1 MTRARFL
8 VMVMRLPAFDAARIQ
23 PHREFLDAL
32 RAEGRL
38 ELAGPFGDG
47 SGGAYLLLADDL
59 DEATAIAHRD
69 PLHLTG
75 GSRITV
81 YAWRAA

>member
-1 MTRARFL
+1 VSGSRFL
-8 VMVMRLPAFDAARIQ
+8 VMVMRLPAFDAAQIA
-23 PHREFLDAL
+23 PHRAFLDAL

-47 SGGAYLLLADDL
+47 SGGAYLLCAGDL
-59 DEATAIAHRD
+59 GEATVIAQRD

-75 GSRITV
+75 SSRVTV
-81 YAWRAA
+81 YAWNAA